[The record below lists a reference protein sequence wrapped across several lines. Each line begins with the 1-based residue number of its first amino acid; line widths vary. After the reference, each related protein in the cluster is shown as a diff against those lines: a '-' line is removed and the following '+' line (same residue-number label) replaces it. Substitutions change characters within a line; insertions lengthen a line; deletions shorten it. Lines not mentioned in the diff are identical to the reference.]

1 MTAMATS
8 PAGPSASKRPFY
20 SDAGRGFVDALDLFI
35 AEMFTGAPKKGLTRP
50 KATSVK
56 ALVKTLFHA
65 PYGFWVDDLA
75 SGAQPRKWRIRWK
88 TATKPPSY
96 RISGPQCNDIDE
108 LATVLGFESLATA
121 GNPSEGK
128 LVSLIAL
135 VPALVLLSSA
145 TDPLETFVAEHAF
158 QVLDSFLRTASAN
171 PASTTSTTEFLL
183 DVFRIANHMG
193 SSVAAMNSLFP
204 FSGDGKP
211 GNSLCTEFEGSTL
224 PSFRRMVLV
233 LLEKCYASVN
243 EAGSLSK
250 VIQDQLLAAKK
261 APAIQFCIHCTKFKG
276 ASPAEIFH
284 HDCALTEGTPAG
296 KPVTKRVSNWKA
308 SLSICCIKCSSRAHS
323 QCVDS
328 TFRTGT
334 TD

>member
-1 MTAMATS
+1 MWPLLFRFVSRLTFTGLISDLSVQDINGVTAMATS

-35 AEMFTGAPKKGLTRP
+35 AEMFTGAPKKGLFRP

-75 SGAQPRKWRIRWK
+75 SAAQPRKWRIRWK

-145 TDPLETFVAEHAF
+145 TDPSSIPSHPQCTH
-158 QVLDSFLRTASAN
+158 SIPPLRT
-171 PASTTSTTEFLL
+171 TT
-183 DVFRIANHMG
+183 RH
-193 SSVAAMNSLFP
+193 
-204 FSGDGKP
+204 
-211 GNSLCTEFEGSTL
+211 
-224 PSFRRMVLV
+224 
-233 LLEKCYASVN
+233 
-243 EAGSLSK
+243 
-250 VIQDQLLAAKK
+250 
-261 APAIQFCIHCTKFKG
+261 
-276 ASPAEIFH
+276 
-284 HDCALTEGTPAG
+284 
-296 KPVTKRVSNWKA
+296 
-308 SLSICCIKCSSRAHS
+308 
-323 QCVDS
+323 
-328 TFRTGT
+328 
-334 TD
+334 